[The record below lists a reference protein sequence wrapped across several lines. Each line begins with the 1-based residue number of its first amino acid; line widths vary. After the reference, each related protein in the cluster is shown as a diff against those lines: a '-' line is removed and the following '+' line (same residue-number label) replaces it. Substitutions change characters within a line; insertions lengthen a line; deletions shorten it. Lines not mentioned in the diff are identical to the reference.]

1 MTELT
6 YAVLKYS
13 FILALILFAW
23 LAVRSLHK
31 DVSAFLPSRDKWVRK
46 RKKQMKEAKN
56 EAAFSPSPA
65 PSPSPS
71 STPPSAAQTSI
82 VSLVTHVPPSPS
94 PISPSRSDTTVLVIV
109 DGQNAGM
116 TFPLPPSCTVGRALD
131 NSIVVSDQ
139 FISSHHAKIYKS
151 KKGEWV
157 LEDLGS
163 TNGTYLDEKQIAGPV
178 IIKPGQLI
186 RLGATSFELR

>member
-31 DVSAFLPSRDKWVRK
+31 DVSAFLPSRDKWIRK
-46 RKKQMKEAKN
+46 RKKQMREARDKSS
-56 EAAFSPSPA
+56 FSSSSSSPR
-65 PSPSPS
+65 S
-71 STPPSAAQTSI
+71 STSSSVTQTSI

-94 PISPSRSDTTVLVIV
+94 SVSPSRSDTTVLVIV

-116 TFPLPPSCTVGRALD
+116 TFPLPPSCTIGRAPD
-131 NSIVVSDQ
+131 NSIVVPDQ
-139 FISSHHAKIYKS
+139 FISSHHARIYKS

>member
-31 DVSAFLPSRDKWVRK
+31 DVSAFLPSRDKWIRK
-46 RKKQMKEAKN
+46 RKKQMREARDKSS
-56 EAAFSPSPA
+56 FSSSSSSPR
-65 PSPSPS
+65 S
-71 STPPSAAQTSI
+71 SASSSVTQTSI

-94 PISPSRSDTTVLVIV
+94 PVSPSRSDTTVLVIV

-116 TFPLPPSCTVGRALD
+116 TFPLPPSCTIGRAPH
-131 NSIVVSDQ
+131 NSIVVPDQ
-139 FISSHHAKIYKS
+139 FISSHHARIYKN

>member
-31 DVSAFLPSRDKWVRK
+31 DVSAFLPSRDKWIRK
-46 RKKQMKEAKN
+46 RKKQMREARDKSS
-56 EAAFSPSPA
+56 FSSSSSSPR
-65 PSPSPS
+65 S
-71 STPPSAAQTSI
+71 SASSSVTQTSI

-94 PISPSRSDTTVLVIV
+94 PVSPSRSDTTVLVIV

-116 TFPLPPSCTVGRALD
+116 TFPLPPSCTIGRAPD
-131 NSIVVSDQ
+131 NSIVVPDQ
-139 FISSHHAKIYKS
+139 FISSHHARIYKS

>member
-31 DVSAFLPSRDKWVRK
+31 DVSAFLPSRDKWIRK
-46 RKKQMKEAKN
+46 KKKQMKEARDRS
-56 EAAFSPSPA
+56 AFSSSSSARPS
-65 PSPSPS
+65 SPS
-71 STPPSAAQTSI
+71 SVTQTSI

-94 PISPSRSDTTVLVIV
+94 PVSPSRSDTTVLVIV
-109 DGQNAGM
+109 DGQKAGM
-116 TFPLPPSCTVGRALD
+116 TFPLPPSCTVGRAPD
-131 NSIVVSDQ
+131 NSIVVPDQ
-139 FISSHHAKIYKS
+139 FISSHHARIYKS

-163 TNGTYLDEKQIAGPV
+163 TNGTYLDEKQIAGPI

>member
-1 MTELT
+1 MTGLT

-31 DVSAFLPSRDKWVRK
+31 DVSAFLPSRDKWLKK
-46 RKKQMKEAKN
+46 RRKQMKEAKGRSS
-56 EAAFSPSPA
+56 ASSTP
-65 PSPSPS
+65 
-71 STPPSAAQTSI
+71 STPPSSPASTQTSI
-82 VSLVTHVPPSPS
+82 VSLVTHTAPSHPIPS
-94 PISPSRSDTTVLVIV
+94 SQSDTTVLVIV
-109 DGQNAGM
+109 DGKNAGV
-116 TFPLPPSCTVGRALD
+116 TFPLSPFCTVGRAPD

-139 FISSHHAKIYKS
+139 FISSHHARIYKD
-151 KKGEWV
+151 KGGEWA

-178 IIKPGQLI
+178 TIKSGQII

>member
-31 DVSAFLPSRDKWVRK
+31 DVSAFLPSRDKWVK
-46 RKKQMKEAKN
+46 KQKKQMKEARSRSSSS
-56 EAAFSPSPA
+56 SPLSPA
-65 PSPSPS
+65 A
-71 STPPSAAQTSI
+71 PPASVTQTSI

-94 PISPSRSDTTVLVIV
+94 PISPAKSDTTVLVIV
-109 DGQNAGM
+109 DGKNAGM
-116 TFPLPPSCTVGRALD
+116 TFPLPQSCTLGRARD

-139 FISSHHAKIYKS
+139 FVSSHHARIYKG

-178 IIKPGQLI
+178 IIKPGQLM
-186 RLGATSFELR
+186 RLGATTFELR

>member
-31 DVSAFLPSRDKWVRK
+31 DVSAFLPSRDKWQKK
-46 RKKQMKEAKN
+46 RKKQIKEAKTRS
-56 EAAFSPSPA
+56 AASASP
-65 PSPSPS
+65 PS
-71 STPPSAAQTSI
+71 SSTSQTSI
-82 VSLVTHVPPSPS
+82 VSLVTHAAPVSAPDSAL
-94 PISPSRSDTTVLVIV
+94 RSDATVLVIV
-109 DGQNAGM
+109 DGKNAGM
-116 TFPLPPSCTVGRALD
+116 AFPVPPSCSMGRAPD
-131 NSIVVSDQ
+131 NSIVISDQ
-139 FISSHHAKIYKS
+139 FISSHHARIYKD
-151 KKGEWV
+151 KKGEWI

-163 TNGTYLDEKQIAGPV
+163 TNGTYLDEKQIVGPV
-178 IIKPGQLI
+178 TIESGQVI

>member
-31 DVSAFLPSRDKWVRK
+31 DVSAFLPSRDKWIRK
-46 RKKQMKEAKN
+46 RKKQMREARDKSS
-56 EAAFSPSPA
+56 FSSSSSSPR
-65 PSPSPS
+65 S
-71 STPPSAAQTSI
+71 STSSSVTQTSI

-94 PISPSRSDTTVLVIV
+94 PVSPSRSDTTVLVIV

-116 TFPLPPSCTVGRALD
+116 TFPLPPSCTIGRAPD
-131 NSIVVSDQ
+131 NSIVVPDQ
-139 FISSHHAKIYKS
+139 FISSHHARIYKS

>member
-31 DVSAFLPSRDKWVRK
+31 DVSAFLPSRDKWIRK
-46 RKKQMKEAKN
+46 RKKQMREARDKSS
-56 EAAFSPSPA
+56 FSSSSSSPR
-65 PSPSPS
+65 S
-71 STPPSAAQTSI
+71 STSSSVTQTSI

-94 PISPSRSDTTVLVIV
+94 PASPSRSDTTVLVIV
-109 DGQNAGM
+109 DGRNAGM
-116 TFPLPPSCTVGRALD
+116 TFPLPPSCTIGRAPD
-131 NSIVVSDQ
+131 NSIVVPDQ
-139 FISSHHAKIYKS
+139 FISSHHARIYKS

-163 TNGTYLDEKQIAGPV
+163 TNGSYLDEKQIAGPV

>member
-31 DVSAFLPSRDKWVRK
+31 DVSAFLPSRDKWLKK
-46 RKKQMKEAKN
+46 RRKQMKEEKGRSAL
-56 EAAFSPSPA
+56 ASSSPSPFPASSPAA
-65 PSPSPS
+65 P
-71 STPPSAAQTSI
+71 TSI
-82 VSLVTHVPPSPS
+82 VSLVTHVPPSPA
-94 PISPSRSDTTVLVIV
+94 PAAPSKSDTTVLVIV
-109 DGQNAGM
+109 DGQNAGV
-116 TFPLPPSCTVGRALD
+116 TFPLPPSCTVGRASD

-139 FISSHHAKIYKS
+139 FISSHHAKIYKG
-151 KKGEWV
+151 KKGEWII
-157 LEDLGS
+157 EDLGS
-163 TNGTYLDEKQIAGPV
+163 TNGTYLDEKQISGSAV
-178 IIKPGQLI
+178 IKPGQII

>member
-31 DVSAFLPSRDKWVRK
+31 DVSAFLPSRDKWIRK
-46 RKKQMKEAKN
+46 RKKQMKEARDRS
-56 EAAFSPSPA
+56 AFSSSSSVRPS
-65 PSPSPS
+65 SPS
-71 STPPSAAQTSI
+71 SVTQTSI

-94 PISPSRSDTTVLVIV
+94 PVSPSRSDTTVLVIV
-109 DGQNAGM
+109 DGQKAGM
-116 TFPLPPSCTVGRALD
+116 TFPLPPSCTVGRAPD
-131 NSIVVSDQ
+131 NSIVVPDQ
-139 FISSHHAKIYKS
+139 FISSHHARIYKS

>member
-31 DVSAFLPSRDKWVRK
+31 DVSAFLPSRDKWIRK
-46 RKKQMKEAKN
+46 RKKQMREAKDKSS
-56 EAAFSPSPA
+56 FSSSSSSPR
-65 PSPSPS
+65 S
-71 STPPSAAQTSI
+71 STSSSVTQTSI

-94 PISPSRSDTTVLVIV
+94 SASPSRSDTTVLVIV

-116 TFPLPPSCTVGRALD
+116 TFPLPPSCTIGRAPD
-131 NSIVVSDQ
+131 NSIVVPDQ
-139 FISSHHAKIYKS
+139 FISSHHARIYKS

>member
-31 DVSAFLPSRDKWVRK
+31 DVSAFLPSRDKWIRK
-46 RKKQMKEAKN
+46 RKKQMREARDKSS
-56 EAAFSPSPA
+56 FSSSSSSPR
-65 PSPSPS
+65 S
-71 STPPSAAQTSI
+71 STSSSVTQTSI

-94 PISPSRSDTTVLVIV
+94 PASPSHSDTTVLVIV

-116 TFPLPPSCTVGRALD
+116 TFPLLPSCTIGRAPD
-131 NSIVVSDQ
+131 NSIVVPDQ
-139 FISSHHAKIYKS
+139 FISSHHARIYKS

>member
-31 DVSAFLPSRDKWVRK
+31 DVSAFLPSRDKWIRK
-46 RKKQMKEAKN
+46 RKKQMREARDKSS
-56 EAAFSPSPA
+56 FSSSSSSPR
-65 PSPSPS
+65 S
-71 STPPSAAQTSI
+71 STSSSVTQTSI

-94 PISPSRSDTTVLVIV
+94 STSPSRSDTTVLVIV

-116 TFPLPPSCTVGRALD
+116 TFPLPPSSTIGRAPD
-131 NSIVVSDQ
+131 NSIVVPDQ
-139 FISSHHAKIYKS
+139 FISSHHARIYKS

>member
-31 DVSAFLPSRDKWVRK
+31 DVSAFLPSRDKWIRK
-46 RKKQMKEAKN
+46 RKKQMREARDKSS
-56 EAAFSPSPA
+56 FSSSSSSPR
-65 PSPSPS
+65 S
-71 STPPSAAQTSI
+71 SASSSVTQTSI

-94 PISPSRSDTTVLVIV
+94 SISPSRSDTTVLVIV

-116 TFPLPPSCTVGRALD
+116 TFPLPPSCTIGRAPD
-131 NSIVVSDQ
+131 NSIVVPDQ
-139 FISSHHAKIYKS
+139 FISSHHARIYKS

>member
-31 DVSAFLPSRDKWVRK
+31 DVSAFLPSRDKWIRK
-46 RKKQMKEAKN
+46 RKKQMKEARDGS
-56 EAAFSPSPA
+56 AFSSSSSARPS
-65 PSPSPS
+65 SPS
-71 STPPSAAQTSI
+71 SVTQTSI

-94 PISPSRSDTTVLVIV
+94 PVSPSRSDTTVLVIV
-109 DGQNAGM
+109 DGQKAGM
-116 TFPLPPSCTVGRALD
+116 TFPLPPSCTVGRAPD
-131 NSIVVSDQ
+131 NSIVVPDQ
-139 FISSHHAKIYKS
+139 FISSHHARIYKS

>member
-31 DVSAFLPSRDKWVRK
+31 DVSAFLPSRDKWIRK
-46 RKKQMKEAKN
+46 RKKQMKESRDRS
-56 EAAFSPSPA
+56 AFSSSSSAHPSN
-65 PSPSPS
+65 PS
-71 STPPSAAQTSI
+71 SVTQTSI
-82 VSLVTHVPPSPS
+82 VSMVTHVPPSPS
-94 PISPSRSDTTVLVIV
+94 PASPSRSDTTVLVIV

-116 TFPLPPSCTVGRALD
+116 TFPLPPSCTVGRAPD

-139 FISSHHAKIYKS
+139 FISSHHARIYKS
-151 KKGEWV
+151 KRGEWV

-163 TNGTYLDEKQIAGPV
+163 TNGTYLDEKQIAGAV

>member
-31 DVSAFLPSRDKWVRK
+31 DVSAFLPSRDKWVK
-46 RKKQMKEAKN
+46 KKKKQMKEARSRSSS
-56 EAAFSPSPA
+56 ASPLSPA
-65 PSPSPS
+65 A
-71 STPPSAAQTSI
+71 PPASVTQTSI

-94 PISPSRSDTTVLVIV
+94 PISPAKSDTTVLVIV
-109 DGQNAGM
+109 DGKNAGM
-116 TFPLPPSCTVGRALD
+116 TFPLPPSCTLGRARD

-139 FISSHHAKIYKS
+139 FVSSHHARIYKGRS
-151 KKGEWV
+151 GEWV

-178 IIKPGQLI
+178 VIKPGQLM
-186 RLGATSFELR
+186 RLGATTFELR

>member
-13 FILALILFAW
+13 FVLALILFAW

-31 DVSAFLPSRDKWVRK
+31 DVSAFLPSRDKWIRK
-46 RKKQMKEAKN
+46 RKKQMKEARDRS
-56 EAAFSPSPA
+56 AFSSSSSARPS
-65 PSPSPS
+65 SPS
-71 STPPSAAQTSI
+71 SVTQTSI

-94 PISPSRSDTTVLVIV
+94 PVSPSRSDTTVLVIV
-109 DGQNAGM
+109 DGQKAGM
-116 TFPLPPSCTVGRALD
+116 TFPLPPSCTVGRAPD
-131 NSIVVSDQ
+131 NSIVVPDQ
-139 FISSHHAKIYKS
+139 FISSHHARIYKS

>member
-31 DVSAFLPSRDKWVRK
+31 DVSAFLPSRDKWIRK
-46 RKKQMKEAKN
+46 RKKQMREARDKSS
-56 EAAFSPSPA
+56 FSS
-65 PSPSPS
+65 S
-71 STPPSAAQTSI
+71 STSPRSSASSSVTQTSI

-94 PISPSRSDTTVLVIV
+94 PVSPSRSDTTVLVIV

-116 TFPLPPSCTVGRALD
+116 TFPLPPSCTIGRAPD
-131 NSIVVSDQ
+131 NSIVVPDQ
-139 FISSHHAKIYKS
+139 FISSHHARIYKS

>member
-31 DVSAFLPSRDKWVRK
+31 DVSAFLPSRDKWIRK
-46 RKKQMKEAKN
+46 RKKQMREARDKSS
-56 EAAFSPSPA
+56 FSSSSSSPR
-65 PSPSPS
+65 S
-71 STPPSAAQTSI
+71 SASSSVTQTSI

-116 TFPLPPSCTVGRALD
+116 TFPLPPSCTIGRAPD
-131 NSIVVSDQ
+131 NSIVVPDQ
-139 FISSHHAKIYKS
+139 FISSHHARIYKS

>member
-31 DVSAFLPSRDKWVRK
+31 DVSAFLPSRDKWIRK
-46 RKKQMKEAKN
+46 RKKQMREARDRS
-56 EAAFSPSPA
+56 AFSSSSSARPSN
-65 PSPSPS
+65 PS
-71 STPPSAAQTSI
+71 SVTQTSI
-82 VSLVTHVPPSPS
+82 VSLVTHAPPSPS
-94 PISPSRSDTTVLVIV
+94 PVSPSRSDTTVLVIV
-109 DGQNAGM
+109 DGQKAGM
-116 TFPLPPSCTVGRALD
+116 TFPLPPSCTVGRAPD
-131 NSIVVSDQ
+131 NSIVVPDQ
-139 FISSHHAKIYKS
+139 FISSHHARIYKS

>member
-31 DVSAFLPSRDKWVRK
+31 DVSAFLPSRDKWIRK
-46 RKKQMKEAKN
+46 RKKQMREARDKSS
-56 EAAFSPSPA
+56 FSS
-65 PSPSPS
+65 SSPS
-71 STPPSAAQTSI
+71 SRSSASSSVTQTSI

-94 PISPSRSDTTVLVIV
+94 YTSPSRSDTTVLVIV

-116 TFPLPPSCTVGRALD
+116 TFPLPPSCTIGRAPD
-131 NSIVVSDQ
+131 NSIVVPDQ
-139 FISSHHAKIYKS
+139 FISSHHARIYKS

>member
-31 DVSAFLPSRDKWVRK
+31 DVSAFLPSRDKWIRK
-46 RKKQMKEAKN
+46 RKKQMREARDKSS
-56 EAAFSPSPA
+56 FSSSSSSPR
-65 PSPSPS
+65 S
-71 STPPSAAQTSI
+71 STSSSVTQTSI

-94 PISPSRSDTTVLVIV
+94 SASPSRSDTTVLVIV

-116 TFPLPPSCTVGRALD
+116 TFPLPPSCTIGRAPD
-131 NSIVVSDQ
+131 NSIVVPDQ
-139 FISSHHAKIYKS
+139 FISSHHARIYKS

>member
-13 FILALILFAW
+13 FVLALILFAW

-31 DVSAFLPSRDKWVRK
+31 DVSAFLPSRDKWIRK
-46 RKKQMKEAKN
+46 RKKQMKEARDRS
-56 EAAFSPSPA
+56 AFSSSSSARPS
-65 PSPSPS
+65 SPS
-71 STPPSAAQTSI
+71 SVTQTSI

-94 PISPSRSDTTVLVIV
+94 PVSPSRSDTTVLVIV
-109 DGQNAGM
+109 DGQKAGM
-116 TFPLPPSCTVGRALD
+116 TFPLPPSCTVGRAPD
-131 NSIVVSDQ
+131 NSIVVPDQ
-139 FISSHHAKIYKS
+139 FISSHHARIYKS

-163 TNGTYLDEKQIAGPV
+163 TNGTYLDEKQLAGPV

>member
-46 RKKQMKEAKN
+46 KKKQMKEARSRTGRASSASSISKDM
-56 EAAFSPSPA
+56 PPA
-65 PSPSPS
+65 SV
-71 STPPSAAQTSI
+71 TQTSI
-82 VSLVTHVPPSPS
+82 VSLVTHVPPFSSPVA
-94 PISPSRSDTTVLVIV
+94 PAKSDTTVLVIV
-109 DGQNAGM
+109 DGKDAGM
-116 TFPLPPSCTVGRALD
+116 TFPLPQSCTLGRARD

-139 FISSHHAKIYKS
+139 FISSHHARIYKGR
-151 KKGEWV
+151 KGEWV

-178 IIKPGQLI
+178 IIKPGQLM
-186 RLGATSFELR
+186 RLGATTFELR

>member
-31 DVSAFLPSRDKWVRK
+31 DVSAFLPSRDKWIRK
-46 RKKQMKEAKN
+46 RKKQMREAKDKSS
-56 EAAFSPSPA
+56 FSSSSSSPR
-65 PSPSPS
+65 S
-71 STPPSAAQTSI
+71 STSSSVTQTSI

-94 PISPSRSDTTVLVIV
+94 SVSPSRSDTTVLVIV

-116 TFPLPPSCTVGRALD
+116 TFPLPPSCTIGRAPD
-131 NSIVVSDQ
+131 NSIVVPDQ
-139 FISSHHAKIYKS
+139 FISSHHARIYKS

>member
-31 DVSAFLPSRDKWVRK
+31 DVSAFLPSRDKWIRK
-46 RKKQMKEAKN
+46 RKKQMREARDKSS
-56 EAAFSPSPA
+56 FSPS
-65 PSPSPS
+65 SPS
-71 STPPSAAQTSI
+71 SRSSASSSVTQTSI

-94 PISPSRSDTTVLVIV
+94 PVSPSRSDTTVLVIV

-116 TFPLPPSCTVGRALD
+116 TFPLPPSCTIGRAPD
-131 NSIVVSDQ
+131 NSIVVPDQ
-139 FISSHHAKIYKS
+139 FISSHHARIYKS

>member
-1 MTELT
+1 MKE
-6 YAVLKYS
+6 S
-13 FILALILFAW
+13 
-23 LAVRSLHK
+23 RER
-31 DVSAFLPSRDKWVRK
+31 SAFSSSSSSSAR
-46 RKKQMKEAKN
+46 
-56 EAAFSPSPA
+56 
-65 PSPSPS
+65 PS
-71 STPPSAAQTSI
+71 STSSVTQTSI
-82 VSLVTHVPPSPS
+82 VSMVTHVPPSPS
-94 PISPSRSDTTVLVIV
+94 PVSPSRSDTTVLVIV

-116 TFPLPPSCTVGRALD
+116 TFPLPPSCTVGRAPD

-139 FISSHHAKIYKS
+139 FISSHHARIYKS
-151 KKGEWV
+151 KRGDWV

>member
-31 DVSAFLPSRDKWVRK
+31 DVSAFLPSRDKWIRK
-46 RKKQMKEAKN
+46 RKKQMKEARDRS
-56 EAAFSPSPA
+56 AFSSSSSARPS
-65 PSPSPS
+65 SPS
-71 STPPSAAQTSI
+71 SVTQTSI

-94 PISPSRSDTTVLVIV
+94 PVSPSRSDTTVLVIV
-109 DGQNAGM
+109 DGQKAGM
-116 TFPLPPSCTVGRALD
+116 TFPLPPSCTVGRAPD
-131 NSIVVSDQ
+131 NSIVVPDQ
-139 FISSHHAKIYKS
+139 FISSHHARIYKS

>member
-31 DVSAFLPSRDKWVRK
+31 DVSAFLPSRDKWIRK
-46 RKKQMKEAKN
+46 RKKQMREARDKSS
-56 EAAFSPSPA
+56 FSSSSSSPR
-65 PSPSPS
+65 S
-71 STPPSAAQTSI
+71 SSSSSVTQTSI

-94 PISPSRSDTTVLVIV
+94 PASPSRSDTTVLVIV
-109 DGQNAGM
+109 DGQIAGM
-116 TFPLPPSCTVGRALD
+116 TFPLPPSCTIGRAPD
-131 NSIVVSDQ
+131 NSIVVPDQ
-139 FISSHHAKIYKS
+139 FISSHHARIYKS

>member
-31 DVSAFLPSRDKWVRK
+31 DVSAFLPSRDKWIRK
-46 RKKQMKEAKN
+46 RKKQMKEARDGS
-56 EAAFSPSPA
+56 AFSSSSSTPS
-65 PSPSPS
+65 SSPS
-71 STPPSAAQTSI
+71 SVTQTSI
-82 VSLVTHVPPSPS
+82 VSLVTHVSPSPS
-94 PISPSRSDTTVLVIV
+94 PASPSRSDTTVLVIV
-109 DGQNAGM
+109 DGQKAGM
-116 TFPLPPSCTVGRALD
+116 TFPLPPSCTVGRAPD
-131 NSIVVSDQ
+131 NSIVVPDQ
-139 FISSHHAKIYKS
+139 FISSHHARIYTS

-163 TNGTYLDEKQIAGPV
+163 TNGTYLDEKQIVGPV

>member
-31 DVSAFLPSRDKWVRK
+31 DVSAFLPSRDKWIRK
-46 RKKQMKEAKN
+46 RKKQMREARDKSS
-56 EAAFSPSPA
+56 FSSSSSSPR
-65 PSPSPS
+65 S
-71 STPPSAAQTSI
+71 STSSSVTQTSI

-94 PISPSRSDTTVLVIV
+94 STSPSRSDTTVLVIV

-116 TFPLPPSCTVGRALD
+116 TFPLPPSCTIGRAPD
-131 NSIVVSDQ
+131 NSIVVPDQ
-139 FISSHHAKIYKS
+139 FISSHHARIYKS

>member
-13 FILALILFAW
+13 FILALMLFAW

-31 DVSAFLPSRDKWVRK
+31 DVSAFLPSRDKWIKK
-46 RKKQMKEAKN
+46 RKKQMKEARSRSSS
-56 EAAFSPSPA
+56 ASTLSPA
-65 PSPSPS
+65 D
-71 STPPSAAQTSI
+71 PPASVTQTSI

-94 PISPSRSDTTVLVIV
+94 PVSPSKSDTTVLVIV
-109 DGQNAGM
+109 DGKNAGM
-116 TFPLPPSCTVGRALD
+116 TFPLPPSCTLGRARD
-131 NSIVVSDQ
+131 NSIVLSDQ
-139 FISSHHAKIYKS
+139 FISSHHARIYKG

-163 TNGTYLDEKQIAGPV
+163 TNGTYLDERQIAGPV
-178 IIKPGQLI
+178 IIKPGQLM
-186 RLGATSFELR
+186 RLGATTFELR

>member
-31 DVSAFLPSRDKWVRK
+31 DVSAFLPSRDKWIRK
-46 RKKQMKEAKN
+46 RKKQMREARDKSS
-56 EAAFSPSPA
+56 FSSSSSSPR
-65 PSPSPS
+65 S
-71 STPPSAAQTSI
+71 STSSSLTQTSI

-94 PISPSRSDTTVLVIV
+94 PASPSRSDTTVLVIV

-116 TFPLPPSCTVGRALD
+116 TFPLPPSCTIGRAPD
-131 NSIVVSDQ
+131 NSIVVPDQ
-139 FISSHHAKIYKS
+139 FISSHHARIYKS